1 MTLRVGILTVSDRAA
16 RGEREDLS
24 GPALADR
31 VEREGWRVV
40 VKRIV
45 PDDETIIRE
54 ALSAWADADE
64 CDLILTTGGS
74 GFAPRD
80 ITPEATRA
88 IIQREA
94 PGLAEAMRAASLK
107 MTPHAMLSRGV
118 AGIRRRTLIVNMP
131 GSPKGAVENLDA
143 VIAALP
149 HAVQLLQEDPQAEK
163 NH

>member
-1 MTLRVGILTVSDRAA
+1 MTLRIGILTVSDRVA
-16 RGEREDLS
+16 RGERKDLS

-40 VKRIV
+40 MKRIV
-45 PDDETIIRE
+45 PDDEPIIRE
-54 ALSAWADADE
+54 TLSVWADADE

-94 PGLAEAMRAASLK
+94 PGLTEAMRAASLK
-107 MTPHAMLSRGV
+107 TTPHAMLSRGV